1 MKRALLAASLIL
13 LCARTAR
20 ADELSVPELR
30 VTPGAGIGLLTLS
43 AELNV
48 EFRRW
53 YAGAQLALAGA
64 TSAGVA
70 AFSGLRVGA
79 FLTDGV
85 NTPFVGLG
93 FGGMWEN
100 DMDAASSA
108 GLGASAEVGLALR
121 RDERWFHPQFV
132 LQGILPFS
140 QQTKSTYPYHT
151 APVVLLGARIF
162 L

>member
-1 MKRALLAASLIL
+1 MKRAILAASFVL
-13 LCARTAR
+13 LHAGAAR
-20 ADELSVPELR
+20 ADEGSIPDLR
-30 VTPGAGIGLLTLS
+30 VRPGAGIGLVTLS
-43 AELNV
+43 AELSV
-48 EFRRW
+48 EGRRW
-53 YAGAQLALAGA
+53 YAGGQMALAGA

-70 AFSGLRVGA
+70 AYSGLRAGA
-79 FLTDGV
+79 FLTEGA
-85 NTPFVGLG
+85 NAPFAGLG

-108 GLGASAEVGLALR
+108 GLGASADVGLALR

-132 LQGILPFS
+132 LQGILPLS
-140 QQTKSTYPYHT
+140 QRTKSTYPYHT